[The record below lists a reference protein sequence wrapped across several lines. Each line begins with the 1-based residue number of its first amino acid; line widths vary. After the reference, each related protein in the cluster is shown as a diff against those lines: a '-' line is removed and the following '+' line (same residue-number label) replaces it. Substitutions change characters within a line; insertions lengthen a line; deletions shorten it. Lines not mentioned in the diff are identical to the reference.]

1 MSSTSHKFRVCKTFT
16 VESGHML
23 SKHPERCRF
32 PHGHTRQIE
41 VVVSSE
47 TLDTND
53 MVLDFKSLKLAVAS
67 YIERLDHAMAVN
79 SDDPLREAM
88 EKVHPGSLIVY
99 EGQDPTTEV
108 IAKDLFD
115 FVAAVLRDGF
125 TGESKSGVSYSIHPG
140 AVTLERVRVWETP
153 SSWAEY
159 GL

>member
-1 MSSTSHKFRVCKTFT
+1 VPRFRVCKTFT

-47 TLDTND
+47 RLDEYD
-53 MVLDFKSLKLAVAS
+53 MVIDFKALKLAVAD
-67 YIERLDHAMAVN
+67 YIERYDHAMAVN
-79 SDDPLREAM
+79 SNDPLLPEILR
-88 EKVHPGSLIVY
+88 VHPDSAIVF
-99 EGQDPTTEV
+99 ENVDPTTEV
-108 IAKDLFD
+108 IAKELFD
-115 FVAAVLRDGF
+115 HVAGVLRDGF
-125 TGESKSGVSYSIHPG
+125 AGQSKSGATYRIKPN